1 MTQQNY
7 PSEQFF
13 LNLQPAIQ
21 SPTGDLLFGSGT
33 ISKSWADEVEACDPS
48 ELGAQDDGFTTV
60 GGRKN
65 RKKTSAPPQV
75 RPPVRHSDAQPW
87 HKQQAK
93 PKGRR
98 VPPASSATPRSALSS
113 STGSAVTARGAARQ
127 EEAPKAKIIIDP
139 RPCPPPPDDLTP
151 HGLLVYNVIRENQAT
166 GGITCRAI
174 NETLSDRRI
183 FQENGEP
190 FTHTMIGDI
199 LYNELLRERKL
210 LIRTGERGGK
220 WRIFISTEK

>member
-1 MTQQNY
+1 MSQNY

-13 LNLQPAIQ
+13 RNLQPAIQ
-21 SPTGDLLFGSGT
+21 SPTGDLLFGSGS

-65 RKKTSAPPQV
+65 KKKTSPASFQS

-93 PKGRR
+93 PKGKRA
-98 VPPASSATPRSALSS
+98 PPASSAPRSALSA
-113 STGSAVTARGAARQ
+113 STGSLTRGLMRQ
-127 EEAPKAKIIIDP
+127 DEAPKAKIIIDP

-183 FQENGEP
+183 FQESGEP

-220 WRIFISTEK
+220 WRIFISGEK